1 MNNNI
6 LMMADLF
13 KALGDVS
20 RLRIIK
26 ILASHENNT
35 FCVSQIAEMLGI
47 TQPAVSQHM
56 AVLKKIG
63 LLNSEQKGKKTFYA
77 INGQVFRQYFDI
89 VEQMFQLA
97 FKKCDQASVR
107 GEIDCRRCNKEMEG
121 ENYE

>member
-13 KALGDVS
+13 KTLGDIS

-35 FCVSQIAEMLGI
+35 FCVSQIADMLGI
-47 TQPAVSQHM
+47 SQPAVSQHM

-63 LLNSEQKGKKTFYA
+63 LLNCEQKGKKTFYA
-77 INGQVFRQYFDI
+77 INGQVFRQHFKL

-107 GEIDCRRCNKEMEG
+107 GEAQCLRCNKKMEDDD
-121 ENYE
+121 YE